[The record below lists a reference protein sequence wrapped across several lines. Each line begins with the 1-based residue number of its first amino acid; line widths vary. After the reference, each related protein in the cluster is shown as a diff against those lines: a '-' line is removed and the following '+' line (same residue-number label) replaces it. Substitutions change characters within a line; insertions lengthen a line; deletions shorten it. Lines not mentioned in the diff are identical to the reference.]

1 MTRQSRPWPALLD
14 KRDSHERSLRRCG
27 CAAAEPRPTHIFEYH
42 YLRRRLLEFHS
53 ADQRDIVAIDA
64 VMRKLDEMRGAL
76 RATQPPL
83 GARALTHATAHAY
96 R

>member
-1 MTRQSRPWPALLD
+1 MNDHYVDVDALPPSTGQNLSR
-14 KRDSHERSLRRCG
+14 
-27 CAAAEPRPTHIFEYH
+27 TVFEYH
-42 YLRRRLLEFHS
+42 YLRRRLLKFHS